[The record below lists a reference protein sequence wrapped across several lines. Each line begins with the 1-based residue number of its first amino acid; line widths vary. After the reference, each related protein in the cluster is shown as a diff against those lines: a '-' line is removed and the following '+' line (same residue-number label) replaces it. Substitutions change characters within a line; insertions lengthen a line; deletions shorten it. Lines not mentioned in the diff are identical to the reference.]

1 MADPDRFDADPDP
14 TFHADADPAPN
25 PDPKYF
31 LARENKKNLSSKSS
45 TFFLHNLTKL
55 VTCNFL
61 CNNTERGARGEG

>member
-31 LARENKKNLSSKSS
+31 LARENKKNLSS
-45 TFFLHNLTKL
+45 FVNAYEFLVLFVDH
-55 VTCNFL
+55 FL
-61 CNNTERGARGEG
+61 